1 MSDAITSR
9 QGETLDAALWRA
21 RSLGPSNL
29 GAVLAANPGLA
40 GLGAVLPTGTPVI
53 LPDVPPTPVV
63 RDVVQ
68 LWSD

>member
-1 MSDAITSR
+1 MPEAIHTQ
-9 QGETLDAALWRA
+9 QGETLDAALWRG
-21 RSLGPSNL
+21 RRLSPSNL

-53 LPDVPPTPVV
+53 LPDAPPAPVV
-63 RDVVQ
+63 RDIVQ